1 MTTPNYGP
9 ERLKEMS
16 DATRAVV
23 LEEQVKWLN
32 RRVDDL
38 TDRLAAAEHNN
49 FITKVSI
56 IIILGVAFA
65 LATVTLL

>member
-9 ERLKEMS
+9 ERLEEIS
-16 DATRAVV
+16 DANRTVV
-23 LEEQVKWLN
+23 LEEQVKWFN

-38 TDRLAAAEHNN
+38 TDRLAVAEHNN
-49 FITKVSI
+49 FITRVSI
-56 IIILGVAFA
+56 IIILEVALA